1 MYFWAVK
8 LNVLQGGTAG
18 NKGQKRKWIW
28 KWAMTRWRQT
38 DSPCL
43 RLLSYV
49 CPKIAGRRCIVS
61 KRLSLSVNH
70 GVGSVLLILWDAVKQ
85 TPLHHLFYLCCT
97 SSWRR
102 NKRQTSAQWNHYL
115 KTWEKRQWIR
125 VAFALAVYR
134 RCSFFVHIRWQILQ
148 HYSFHPRLQSSTQYS
163 ERDGVY
169 PQSRCRTDTALQVM
183 LFLHAAFLPV
193 APPPLLL
200 LHKKRKS
207 NHSVFL

>member
-43 RLLSYV
+43 SLLSYV

-61 KRLSLSVNH
+61 KGLSLSVNH

-134 RCSFFVHIRWQILQ
+134 RCSFFCAHQMTNSTTLFIPPTAPVIHAVFRAWWCLPTVTMQNW
-148 HYSFHPRLQSSTQYS
+148 HCSAGHAFSSRS
-163 ERDGVY
+163 LSS
-169 PQSRCRTDTALQVM
+169 SRSSSSLASSQ
-183 LFLHAAFLPV
+183 
-193 APPPLLL
+193 
-200 LHKKRKS
+200 KKKK
-207 NHSVFL
+207 